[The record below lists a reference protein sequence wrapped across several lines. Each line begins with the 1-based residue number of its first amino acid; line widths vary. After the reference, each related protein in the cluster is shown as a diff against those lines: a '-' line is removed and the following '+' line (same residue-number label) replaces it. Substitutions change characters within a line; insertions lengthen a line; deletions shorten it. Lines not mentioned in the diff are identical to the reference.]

1 MLKTLPLATL
11 FVCASFSPILF
22 AAQSAEQTPED
33 LPEMVVT
40 ATRSEIDKQ
49 SLSTAATVYTRADIE
64 RLQAKSIPDLLR
76 GSTGVDITQTGGYG
90 QLSNVFMRG
99 TNSNHVLVLI
109 DGIKVGSVTAG
120 LTQFEFLPIDQIERV
135 EIIRGP
141 QSSLYG
147 SEAIGGVIQIFTR
160 KAKNATQTPKVTL
173 DAGGGSYY
181 TSKTAGTVS
190 GKMDNSWYNIGASH
204 FDTAGFNAKQP
215 DSSQYG
221 VNQPDKD
228 GFQNTG
234 VNGRAGHHFN
244 NNADIEAFFIHSEGT
259 THFDGSFQDKTNFIN
274 QTVGTEG
281 SIDIMQH
288 WRSTLR
294 LGQTL
299 DQTDSFTPI
308 THKLASRFDTTR
320 WNASWL
326 NQFHLSDNHQFTTG
340 ADYRFDEID
349 SVTQFVKSSRYD
361 VGVFGELHSRLFD
374 NHLINASMRFDNN
387 ESFGNYVTGSAG
399 WRYNW
404 DYGISLLAN
413 FGNAFKAPT
422 FNDLY
427 YPFGMGNLNLKP
439 EESTS
444 FESGLVGNHAWG
456 NWELRAYH
464 TSIDNLI
471 AWKPMPTRDDPWAGM
486 VENVNKAQ
494 IDGIEAEIGT
504 QIMGWQ
510 GKLTGNLLN
519 PQDRKTN
526 HRLARRAD
534 KTLAFDLS
542 RSFDKIDVG
551 GAILAQGYRFDDA
564 GNQTR
569 VGGYA
574 TVDLRSAYHFNQN
587 WMLSAK
593 LGNLLDK
600 NYHTV
605 NGYNTA
611 DRNFFLSIHYTN

>member
-1 MLKTLPLATL
+1 
-11 FVCASFSPILF
+11 
-22 AAQSAEQTPED
+22 
-33 LPEMVVT
+33 
-40 ATRSEIDKQ
+40 
-49 SLSTAATVYTRADIE
+49 
-64 RLQAKSIPDLLR
+64 
-76 GSTGVDITQTGGYG
+76 
-90 QLSNVFMRG
+90 
-99 TNSNHVLVLI
+99 
-109 DGIKVGSVTAG
+109 VTAG

-160 KAKNATQTPKVTL
+160 KAKNASQTPKVTL

-190 GKMDNSWYNIGASH
+190 GKINNSWYNIGASH

-215 DSSQYG
+215 DFSPYG

-234 VNGRAGHHFN
+234 VNARAGHHFN
-244 NNADIEAFFIHSEGT
+244 NNADLEAFFIHSEGT

-281 SIDIMQH
+281 SIDVMQH

-299 DQTDSFTPI
+299 DQTDSFAPI

-349 SVTQFVKSSRYD
+349 SDTQFVKSSRYD

-413 FGNAFKAPT
+413 FGNAF
-422 FNDLY
+422 NQ
-427 YPFGMGNLNLKP
+427 
-439 EESTS
+439 
-444 FESGLVGNHAWG
+444 LV
-456 NWELRAYH
+456 
-464 TSIDNLI
+464 
-471 AWKPMPTRDDPWAGM
+471 M
-486 VENVNKAQ
+486 ENNV
-494 IDGIEAEIGT
+494 
-504 QIMGWQ
+504 
-510 GKLTGNLLN
+510 
-519 PQDRKTN
+519 
-526 HRLARRAD
+526 
-534 KTLAFDLS
+534 
-542 RSFDKIDVG
+542 V
-551 GAILAQGYRFDDA
+551 
-564 GNQTR
+564 
-569 VGGYA
+569 
-574 TVDLRSAYHFNQN
+574 TV
-587 WMLSAK
+587 
-593 LGNLLDK
+593 
-600 NYHTV
+600 
-605 NGYNTA
+605 
-611 DRNFFLSIHYTN
+611 